1 MQSAKEELGALAIHL
16 RARRRA
22 ILEAWRRA
30 ADRDPTLTTM
40 SALSRSQF
48 YDHIPEVLEA
58 FERKLSAESFEGTMK
73 AAEEQREGAAGH
85 GLHRWQ
91 LGYLQREVMY
101 EWRHLHLCLVDEL
114 ERYASS
120 HAGLQAPVMPAA
132 RRALAELCSE
142 GVCESASQY
151 ARLQQTEAAGRV
163 RDLEQAIQQ
172 LQDLERQ
179 RLTVWREAAH
189 DLRGNVGVVSNAA
202 TALRNRDIPEQ
213 ARDRSILM
221 LESSVTS
228 LVVLLNDLLD
238 LSRLEAGEDK
248 RRVAAFDASQ
258 VLGELCTSM
267 QSLAANRGLFLETRG
282 PSALTVEGDAVKTR
296 RIAQN
301 LLLNA
306 IKYTEQGGVRV
317 TWEDADAG
325 ELGRWVLSIQD
336 TGPGFADGAVT
347 PIAEALK
354 EATDQAK
361 AVEDKVQPGD
371 ALSVNAGAT
380 PPLASQSNHRSADEA
395 PGEGI
400 GLSIVKRLCEL
411 LDASLELETGRGKGT
426 VFRVVFPRRYD
437 AS

>member
-1 MQSAKEELGALAIHL
+1 MEQAKKELAALAAHL

-30 ADRDPTLTTM
+30 AERDPTLTTM

-48 YDHIPEVLEA
+48 NDHIPEVLDA
-58 FERKLSAESFEGTMK
+58 FERKLSAETPDRTVE
-73 AAEEQREGAAGH
+73 AAEEQKEGASGH

-91 LGYLQREVMY
+91 LGYRQREVMY

-114 ERYASS
+114 ERYASN
-120 HAGLQAPVMPAA
+120 HANLQPSVMPSA

-151 ARLQQTEAAGRV
+151 ARLRQTEAAGRV
-163 RDLEQAIQQ
+163 RDLEQAMQQ
-172 LQDLERQ
+172 LQALDQ
-179 RLTVWREAAH
+179 SRLAVWREAAH
-189 DLRGNVGVVSNAA
+189 DLRGNVGIVKNAA
-202 TALRNRDIPEQ
+202 TVLRSKDLPEHM
-213 ARDRSILM
+213 RDRSIVL
-221 LESSVTS
+221 LERSVTS
-228 LVVLLNDLLD
+228 LVALLNDLLD
-238 LSRLEAGEDK
+238 LSRLEAGRDE
-248 RRVAAFDASQ
+248 RRVAAFD
-258 VLGELCTSM
+258 VTEILGELCTSI
-267 QSLAANRGLFLETRG
+267 QQLAADRGLFLESHG
-282 PSALTVEGDAVKTR
+282 PPALHVEGDAVKTR

-317 TWEDADAG
+317 SWEEVTAG
-325 ELGRWVLSIQD
+325 ELERWVLAVQD
-336 TGPGFADGAVT
+336 TGPGFADGPVT
-347 PIAEALK
+347 PIAHALK
-354 EATDQAK
+354 EATDEAK
-361 AVEDKVQPGD
+361 TVQEKVESSGPSSTD
-371 ALSVNAGAT
+371 GASAR
-380 PPLASQSNHRSADEA
+380 PLTSQSNHRSTDETS
-395 PGEGI
+395 GEGI

>member
-1 MQSAKEELGALAIHL
+1 MEQTKAELAALATHL

-30 ADRDPTLTTM
+30 AQCDPTLT
-40 SALSRSQF
+40 AIPVLSRSQF
-48 YDHIPEVLEA
+48 NDHIPEVLDA
-58 FERKLSAESFEGTMK
+58 FERRLSAENLDRTVE
-73 AAEEQREGAAGH
+73 AAEEQKAGAAGH

-91 LGYLQREVMY
+91 LGYRQREVMY

-114 ERYASS
+114 ERYAAS
-120 HAGLQAPVMPAA
+120 HANLQPSVMPGA

-151 ARLQQTEAAGRV
+151 ARLRQTEAAGRV

-172 LQDLERQ
+172 LQDLDQ
-179 RLTVWREAAH
+179 SRLAVFREAAH
-189 DLRGNVGVVSNAA
+189 DLRGNVGIVKNAA
-202 TALRNRDIPEQ
+202 TVLRSKDLPEHM
-213 ARDRSILM
+213 RDRSIVM
-221 LESSVTS
+221 LEKGVTS

-238 LSRLEAGEDK
+238 LSRLEAGRDE
-248 RRVAAFDASQ
+248 RRVAAFDVTE
-258 VLGELCTSM
+258 VLGELCASM
-267 QSLAANRGLFLETRG
+267 QPLAADRALFLESHG
-282 PSALTVEGDAVKTR
+282 PTALQVEGDAVKTR

-317 TWEDADAG
+317 SWEEVKAG
-325 ELGRWVLSIQD
+325 ELERWVLSVQD
-336 TGPGFADGAVT
+336 TGPGFADGPVT
-347 PIAEALK
+347 PIAHALK
-354 EATDQAK
+354 EATDEAK
-361 AVEDKVQPGD
+361 TVQEKVESSTP
-371 ALSVNAGAT
+371 SSTNGASAR
-380 PPLASQSNHRSADEA
+380 PLTSQSNHRSTDEN

-437 AS
+437 AA

>member
-1 MQSAKEELGALAIHL
+1 MQPAKEELTALATHL

-30 ADRDPTLTTM
+30 AERDPTLTTM
-40 SALSRSQF
+40 SALSRAQF
-48 YDHIPEVLEA
+48 YDRIAEVLDA
-58 FERKLSAESFEGTMK
+58 FEHMLSAENLDRTVE

-85 GLHRWQ
+85 GLQRWQ
-91 LGYLQREVMY
+91 LGYRQREVMY

-120 HAGLQAPVMPAA
+120 HANLQPTVMPRA

-151 ARLQQTEAAGRV
+151 ARLQQTEAAGQV

-172 LQDLERQ
+172 LQDLDHS
-179 RLTVWREAAH
+179 RLAVWREAAH
-189 DLRGNVGVVSNAA
+189 DLRGNVGIVKNA
-202 TALRNRDIPEQ
+202 TTVLRNRDLPEHM
-213 ARDRSILM
+213 RDRSIVM
-221 LESSVTS
+221 LENSVTL

-238 LSRLEAGEDK
+238 LSRLEAGRDE
-248 RRVAAFDASQ
+248 RRVAAFDVTEILS
-258 VLGELCTSM
+258 ELCASM
-267 QSLAANRGLFLETRG
+267 QPLATDRGLFLESHGLT
-282 PSALTVEGDAVKTR
+282 ALHVEGDAVKTR

-317 TWEDADAG
+317 SWEEVNAG
-325 ELGRWVLSIQD
+325 ELERWVLSVQD
-336 TGPGFADGAVT
+336 TGPGFADGPVT
-347 PIAEALK
+347 PIAHALK
-354 EATDQAK
+354 QATDEAK
-361 AVEDKVQPGD
+361 TVEEKVESSS
-371 ALSVNAGAT
+371 ASSSNGASA
-380 PPLASQSNHRSADEA
+380 PLLTSQSNYRSTDET